1 MMSPTE
7 AARQVL
13 RTLFLEW
20 KLCIP
25 RLLMSSCNEH
35 LRAGSRCWM
44 IIAILRPVDH
54 KRRVELERER
64 EETHLRDSR
73 TDYYDKSRVV
83 SRIHNGNELVLE
95 LVMNLNQVQEG
106 HVFSI
111 TQRSTAMSNWA
122 RVVYTIIHVQSRRQE
137 CCFYDDAPTTYYPAC
152 CPICDIATNNV
163 NPFWTAVDAS
173 PSWPHLHFCPFPQS
187 SASSACRVEKTDVI
201 HTSGSNLGEGGSHLI
216 VIWLLFICETFLQIF
231 FKIFMRLQSQIVF
244 SNRCI
249 SNWFGQMLIKLF
261 LGTVLFR
268 NEFHMLGP
276 LCMYVPIHAPHGR
289 ARLSWVFS
297 WPA

>member
-54 KRRVELERER
+54 KRRVELER

-122 RVVYTIIHVQSRRQE
+122 RVVYHHHVQSRRQE
-137 CCFYDDAPTTYYPAC
+137 CCYDAPASYRAAAPYVILLQIMSIRSGQLWMHPPAD
-152 CPICDIATNNV
+152 P
-163 NPFWTAVDAS
+163 TALFRAL
-173 PSWPHLHFCPFPQS
+173 PLLHGG
-187 SASSACRVEKTDVI
+187 EKADVI
-201 HTSGSNLGEGGSHLI
+201 HTFGSNLGEEGIL
-216 VIWLLFICETFLQIF
+216 
-231 FKIFMRLQSQIVF
+231 
-244 SNRCI
+244 
-249 SNWFGQMLIKLF
+249 
-261 LGTVLFR
+261 
-268 NEFHMLGP
+268 
-276 LCMYVPIHAPHGR
+276 
-289 ARLSWVFS
+289 
-297 WPA
+297 